1 MFKVCSLSVLED
13 FLGQDDLA
21 MIKMIVVWKFLLTEH
36 SKGSKVS
43 VGE

>member
-21 MIKMIVVWKFLLTEH
+21 MIKMIVVWKIVEIPAYRTQQRL
-36 SKGSKVS
+36 
-43 VGE
+43 